1 MGLRRA
7 WAHVILEII
16 SKTES
21 PNVSGWKRVQRR
33 GSKKLHDQRNHRKNP
48 QDSYATV
55 LCVIQQEWIF
65 LQNVTTNTGE
75 SFVGIEKIFWDNF
88 CLVFSPKKKHLSP
101 IVGSLSTAP
110 VKKSGLSLLNP
121 VTSAN
126 KKYPSF
132 QWASTELIWAVT
144 GEVIFP
150 TPITFWRSGKKSTMN
165 RKSGWCQWHQT
176 QGFNQGLQYHQ
187 QEPYPTRQQ
196 EKVPGWIYE
205 VLW

>member
-1 MGLRRA
+1 MAEREYRDVGAKNCMISETTGKIPRTVTPQCYA
-7 WAHVILEII
+7 W
-16 SKTES
+16 SNK
-21 PNVSGWKRVQRR
+21 SGFFYKMSQQIQGNHLWEQRR
-33 GSKKLHDQRNHRKNP
+33 YFGTTFA
-48 QDSYATV
+48 SY
-55 LCVIQQEWIF
+55 F
-65 LQNVTTNTGE
+65 LR
-75 SFVGIEKIFWDNF
+75 
-88 CLVFSPKKKHLSP
+88 KKKHLSP